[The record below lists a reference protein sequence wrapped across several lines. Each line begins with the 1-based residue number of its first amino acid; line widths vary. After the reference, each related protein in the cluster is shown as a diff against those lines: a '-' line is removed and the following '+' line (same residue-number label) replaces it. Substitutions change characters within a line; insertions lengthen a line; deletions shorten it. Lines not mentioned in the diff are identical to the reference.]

1 MNLVQCHAVIDRLR
15 THFPFWGRTLTA
27 QSHADLAEDWAM
39 ILEDVS
45 PQYVSAA
52 LASLLAEERE
62 FPPNI
67 GNVNTKAR
75 KLMAEAEGIPQVDA
89 GEAWRRVT
97 RAIVGSGYGAVW
109 EPSAKAQLTTEEIAA
124 GEAFGL
130 LRMRTRLE
138 ENAGTDYAQF
148 RGIYEAY
155 AKRASEARNTPPMV
169 RTLLAE
175 LAAGFDAKRLAAP
188 KGGEQ

>member
-1 MNLVQCHAVIDRLR
+1 MNIDQCLAVINRLR
-15 THFPFWGRTLTA
+15 THFPFWGRTLKDDSA
-27 QSHADLAEDWAM
+27 ADLAEDWAM
-39 ILEDVS
+39 ILEDV
-45 PQYVSAA
+45 PAQYVTAA

-62 FPPNI
+62 YPPNI
-67 GNVNTKAR
+67 GYVNTKAR

-97 RAIVGSGYGAVW
+97 RAVVGSGYGAVW
-109 EPSAKAQLTTEEIAA
+109 DPSAKAQLTAEEVAA

-188 KGGEQ
+188 AGGDK

>member
-1 MNLVQCHAVIDRLR
+1 MNIDQCLAVINRLR
-15 THFPFWGRTLTA
+15 THFPFWGRTVTTQGA
-27 QSHADLAEDWAM
+27 ADLAEDWAM

-45 PQYVSAA
+45 PQYVRAA
-52 LASLLAEERE
+52 LASLLSEDHE
-62 FPPNI
+62 FPPNV
-67 GNVNTKAR
+67 GAVNTKAR
-75 KLMAEAEGIPQVDA
+75 KLMAEAEGIPQIDA

-109 EPSAKAQLTTEEIAA
+109 EPSAKAQLTPEEIQA

-130 LRMRTRLE
+130 LRVRTRLE

-169 RTLLAE
+169 RNILAG
-175 LAAGFDAKRLAAP
+175 LAAAFDAKRLAAP
-188 KGGEQ
+188 QEDK

>member
-1 MNLVQCHAVIDRLR
+1 MNLDQCLAVVNRLR
-15 THFPFWGRTLTA
+15 THFPFWGRTLTT
-27 QSHADLAEDWAM
+27 QSAADLAEDWAM
-39 ILEDVS
+39 ILEDVD
-45 PQYVSAA
+45 PKFVSAA

-75 KLMAEAEGIPQVDA
+75 KLMAEAEGIPQIDA

-109 EPSAKAQLTTEEIAA
+109 DPSAKAQLTPEEIQA

-130 LRMRTRLE
+130 LRVRTRLE

-169 RTLLAE
+169 RNILAQ

-188 KGGEQ
+188 KEDK

>member
-1 MNLVQCHAVIDRLR
+1 MNLDQCLAVVNRLR
-15 THFPFWGRTLTA
+15 THFPFWGRTLTT
-27 QSHADLAEDWAM
+27 QSAADLAEDWAM
-39 ILEDVS
+39 ILEDVD
-45 PQYVSAA
+45 PKFVSAA

-75 KLMAEAEGIPQVDA
+75 KLMAEAEGIPQIDT

-97 RAIVGSGYGAVW
+97 QAVVGSGYGAVW
-109 EPSAKAQLTTEEIAA
+109 EPSAKAKLTGEEVQA

-130 LRMRTRLE
+130 LRIRTRLE

-169 RTLLAE
+169 RSILAQ
-175 LAAGFDAKRLAAP
+175 LAASFDAKRLSAP
-188 KGGEQ
+188 KEDK

>member
-1 MNLVQCHAVIDRLR
+1 MNLDQCLAVVNRLR
-15 THFPFWGRTLTA
+15 THFPFWGRTLTT
-27 QSHADLAEDWAM
+27 QSAADLAEDWAM
-39 ILEDVS
+39 ILEDVD
-45 PQYVSAA
+45 PKFVSAA

-75 KLMAEAEGIPQVDA
+75 KLMAEAEGIPQIDT

-97 RAIVGSGYGAVW
+97 QAVVGSGYGAVW
-109 EPSAKAQLTTEEIAA
+109 EPSAKAKLTGEEVQA

-130 LRMRTRLE
+130 LRIRTRLE

-155 AKRASEARNTPPMV
+155 AKRASDARNTPPMV
-169 RTLLAE
+169 RSILAQ
-175 LAAGFDAKRLAAP
+175 LAASFDAKRLSAP
-188 KGGEQ
+188 KEDK

>member
-1 MNLVQCHAVIDRLR
+1 MNLDQCLSVINRLR
-15 THFPFWGRTLTA
+15 THFPFWGRTLTENSA
-27 QSHADLAEDWAM
+27 ADLAEDWAM
-39 ILEDVS
+39 ILEDVDS
-45 PQYVSAA
+45 QYVSAA

-67 GNVNTKAR
+67 GYVNTKAR
-75 KLMAEAEGIPQVDA
+75 KLMAEAEGIPQIDT

-97 RAIVGSGYGAVW
+97 RAVVGSGYGAVW
-109 EPSAKAQLTTEEIAA
+109 EPSAKAQLTPEEVQA

-130 LRMRTRLE
+130 LRIRTRLE

-155 AKRASEARNTPPMV
+155 AKRAAEARNTPPMV
-169 RTLLAE
+169 RNILAQ

-188 KGGEQ
+188 KEDK

>member
-1 MNLVQCHAVIDRLR
+1 MNLDQCLAVVNRLR
-15 THFPFWGRTLTA
+15 THFPFWGRTLTT
-27 QSHADLAEDWAM
+27 QSAADLAEDWAM
-39 ILEDVS
+39 ILEDVD
-45 PQYVSAA
+45 PQFVSAA

-62 FPPNI
+62 FPPNV

-75 KLMAEAEGIPQVDA
+75 KLMAEAEGIPQIDT

-97 RAIVGSGYGAVW
+97 QAVVGSGYGAVW
-109 EPSAKAQLTTEEIAA
+109 EPSAKAKLTPEEIQA
-124 GEAFGL
+124 GDAFGL
-130 LRMRTRLE
+130 LRIRTRLE

-169 RTLLAE
+169 RNMLAG
-175 LAAGFDAKRLAAP
+175 LAAAFDAKRLAAP
-188 KGGEQ
+188 KGDK

>member
-75 KLMAEAEGIPQVDA
+75 KLMAEAEGIPQIDA

-109 EPSAKAQLTTEEIAA
+109 EPSAKAQLTPEEIQA

-130 LRMRTRLE
+130 LRVRTRLE

-169 RTLLAE
+169 RNMLAG
-175 LAAGFDAKRLAAP
+175 LAAALDAKRLAAP
-188 KGGEQ
+188 KEDK

>member
-1 MNLVQCHAVIDRLR
+1 
-15 THFPFWGRTLTA
+15 
-27 QSHADLAEDWAM
+27 
-39 ILEDVS
+39 
-45 PQYVSAA
+45 
-52 LASLLAEERE
+52 
-62 FPPNI
+62 
-67 GNVNTKAR
+67 
-75 KLMAEAEGIPQVDA
+75 MAEAEGIPQVDA

-97 RAIVGSGYGAVW
+97 RAVVGSGYGAVW
-109 EPSAKAQLTTEEIAA
+109 DPSAKAQLTAEEVAA

-188 KGGEQ
+188 KGGVE

>member
-39 ILEDVS
+39 ILEDVN

-52 LASLLAEERE
+52 LASLLSDERE

-75 KLMAEAEGIPQVDA
+75 KLMAEAEGIPQIDA

-109 EPSAKAQLTTEEIAA
+109 EPSAKAQLTPEEIQA

-130 LRMRTRLE
+130 LRVRTRLE

-169 RTLLAE
+169 RNILAG
-175 LAAGFDAKRLAAP
+175 LAAAFDAKRLAAP
-188 KGGEQ
+188 QEDK

>member
-1 MNLVQCHAVIDRLR
+1 MNLDQCLAVVNRLR
-15 THFPFWGRTLTA
+15 THFPFWGRTLTT
-27 QSHADLAEDWAM
+27 QSAADLAEDWAM
-39 ILEDVS
+39 ILEDVD
-45 PQYVSAA
+45 PKFVSAA
-52 LASLLAEERE
+52 LASLLSEERE

-75 KLMAEAEGIPQVDA
+75 KLMAEAEGIPQIDA

-109 EPSAKAQLTTEEIAA
+109 DPSAKAQLTAEEIQA

-130 LRMRTRLE
+130 LRVRTRLE

-169 RTLLAE
+169 RNMLAG
-175 LAAGFDAKRLAAP
+175 LAAALDAKRLAAP
-188 KGGEQ
+188 KEDK

>member
-1 MNLVQCHAVIDRLR
+1 MNLDQCLAVVNRLR
-15 THFPFWGRTLTA
+15 THFPFWGRTLTT
-27 QSHADLAEDWAM
+27 QSAADLAEDWAM
-39 ILEDVS
+39 ILEDVD
-45 PQYVSAA
+45 PKFVSAA

-75 KLMAEAEGIPQVDA
+75 KLMAEAEGIPQIDT

-97 RAIVGSGYGAVW
+97 QAVVGSGYGAVW
-109 EPSAKAQLTTEEIAA
+109 EPSAKAKLTGEEVQA

-130 LRMRTRLE
+130 LRIRTRLE

-169 RTLLAE
+169 RSILAQ
-175 LAAGFDAKRLAAP
+175 LAASFDAKRLAAP
-188 KGGEQ
+188 KEDK

>member
-39 ILEDVS
+39 ILEDVN

-52 LASLLAEERE
+52 LASLLSDERE

-75 KLMAEAEGIPQVDA
+75 KLMAEAEGIPQIDA

-109 EPSAKAQLTTEEIAA
+109 EPSAKAQLTAEEIQA

-130 LRMRTRLE
+130 LRVRTRLE

-169 RTLLAE
+169 RNILAG
-175 LAAGFDAKRLAAP
+175 LAAAFDAKRLAAP
-188 KGGEQ
+188 QEDK

>member
-45 PQYVSAA
+45 PQYVSVA

-75 KLMAEAEGIPQVDA
+75 KLMAEAEGIPQIDA

-109 EPSAKAQLTTEEIAA
+109 EPSAKAQLTPEEIQA

-130 LRMRTRLE
+130 LRVRTRLE

-155 AKRASEARNTPPMV
+155 AKRSSESRNMPPMV
-169 RTLLAE
+169 RNMLAG
-175 LAAGFDAKRLAAP
+175 LAAALDAKRLAAP
-188 KGGEQ
+188 KEDK

>member
-130 LRMRTRLE
+130 LRVRTRLE

-169 RTLLAE
+169 RNMLAG
-175 LAAGFDAKRLAAP
+175 LAAALDAKRLAAP
-188 KGGEQ
+188 KEDK